1 MRRFLC
7 SGILSLSLL
16 VSAHADET
24 QGLVIPYEQVT
35 VSSPVLQDII
45 KEINVREGDEVKKGQ
60 VLAQL
65 MNDKET
71 LEAQKYEKLIERSE
85 FQYKGMETLARE
97 KMASKEAAL
106 EKQTDLELAK
116 IQHQLALTMLEE
128 KTIRAP
134 LSGIVVKKYK
144 EPGEA
149 VDRVDKL
156 FDIVNIDKV
165 YVQVYLDPKLMDKI
179 SVGAK
184 VPVRFPSMKGAPEAE
199 IATVSFVDPRIDAAS
214 GLFRVKLVLD
224 NPGHEI
230 KAGMRGQAD
239 FTRIEAATAGQ

>member
-1 MRRFLC
+1 MRR
-7 SGILSLSLL
+7 LL
-16 VSAHADET
+16 TLGLLLAGLFQTHADET
-24 QGLVIPYEQVT
+24 QGLVIPFEQVT

-45 KEINVREGDEVKKGQ
+45 KEISVKEGDEVSKGQ

-65 MNDKET
+65 MNDKEQ
-71 LEAQKYEKLIERSE
+71 LEAQKYEKLIERAE
-85 FQYKGMETLARE
+85 FQYKGMETLAKE
-97 KMASKEAAL
+97 KMASREAAL
-106 EKQTDLELAK
+106 EKLTDLELAR
-116 IQHQLALTMLEE
+116 IQYKLAQTMFEE
-128 KTIRAP
+128 KTIRSP
-134 LSGIVVKKYK
+134 LAGIVVKKYK

-179 SVGAK
+179 TAGAR
-184 VPVRFPSMKGAPEAE
+184 VPVRFPSLRGSPQASIAE
-199 IATVSFVDPRIDAAS
+199 VAFIDPRIDAAS

-224 NPGHEI
+224 NSSHEI

-239 FTRIEAATAGQ
+239 FGKIEGAAAAQ